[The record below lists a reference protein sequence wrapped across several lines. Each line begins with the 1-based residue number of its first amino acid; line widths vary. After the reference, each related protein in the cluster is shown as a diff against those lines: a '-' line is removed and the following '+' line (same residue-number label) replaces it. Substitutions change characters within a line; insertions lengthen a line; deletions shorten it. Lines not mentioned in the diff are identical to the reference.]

1 MGALKVVLL
10 VAFVIIAFFLV
21 FLILVQDQDN
31 SGMGGLL
38 GGGNSAAFGS
48 HQASFLTKATVVFA
62 ILFFVTTFA
71 LAKIMPDKALAT
83 ADAMKAAAEQSG
95 QVIEEFNES
104 AAEEK
109 SDWWN
114 DDSQTSEESQTE
126 TPEETPLS
134 D

>member
-1 MGALKVVLL
+1 
-10 VAFVIIAFFLV
+10 
-21 FLILVQDQDN
+21 
-31 SGMGGLL
+31 
-38 GGGNSAAFGS
+38 
-48 HQASFLTKATVVFA
+48 
-62 ILFFVTTFA
+62 
-71 LAKIMPDKALAT
+71 MPDKALAT